1 MIILRHSMIFS
12 MRRNKLREKPSFIED
27 VVKHEDSLDELSA
40 LVYQQLQLEAQIKEV
55 EESLDI
61 LKKAHRRV
69 AGEDIPNVLLSRGL
83 SSIKLS
89 TGEKVDVT
97 QDVNVS
103 IKDQNAFF
111 EFLRE
116 RKEDG
121 IIKMMF
127 SFDRMPSEKL
137 DELLELLQE
146 NGYQFDFD
154 VNVHPNTRK
163 KYFKILIGLEED
175 DDEERLKGF
184 SSGKYIRVA
193 DLPEWCSVFVIYKT
207 RIK

>member
-1 MIILRHSMIFS
+1 M
-12 MRRNKLREKPSFIED
+12 REKPDFIKDE
-27 VVKHEDSLDELSA
+27 VVHEDSLDELSA
-40 LVYQQLQLEAQIKEV
+40 LVQQQLQLESQIKEV
-55 EESLDI
+55 EGTLDV
-61 LKKAHRRV
+61 LKKAHRKV
-69 AGEDIPNVLLSRGL
+69 SGEEIPNVLLSRGL
-83 SSIKLS
+83 SSIKLA
-89 TGEKVDVT
+89 TGEKVDVRE
-97 QDVNVS
+97 DVSVTV
-103 IKDQNAFF
+103 KDHNAFF

-127 SFDRMPSEKL
+127 SFDRMPPEKL
-137 DELLELLQE
+137 DALLELLQE

-193 DLPEWCSVFVIYKT
+193 DLPDWCSVFVIYKT